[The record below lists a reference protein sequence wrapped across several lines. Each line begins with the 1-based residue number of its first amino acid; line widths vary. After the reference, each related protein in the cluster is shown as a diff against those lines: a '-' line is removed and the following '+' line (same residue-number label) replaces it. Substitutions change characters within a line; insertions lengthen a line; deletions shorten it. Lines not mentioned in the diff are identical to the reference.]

1 MNQEKRLTPD
11 EAKGIVMR
19 FLLNRYP
26 GAKVTF
32 SQAALTTES
41 AVPLYHLEGKL
52 KIPSGSLISQL
63 LWRSEQY
70 TFKIKVSALEGKV
83 LSWELE

>member
-1 MNQEKRLTPD
+1 VNQEKKLTQD
-11 EAKGIVMR
+11 EAKGIGMR

-26 GAKVTF
+26 SAKIAF
-32 SQAALTTES
+32 SQAALTTEN

-52 KIPSGSLISQL
+52 KIPSGTLISQL

-70 TFKIKVSALEGKV
+70 IFKIKVSALEGKV

>member
-1 MNQEKRLTPD
+1 MNQEKKLTQD
-11 EAKGIVMR
+11 EAQGIGRR

-26 GAKVTF
+26 SAKITF
-32 SQAALTTES
+32 SKVALTTER
-41 AVPLYHLEGKL
+41 AVPLYHLEGNI

-70 TFKIKVSALEGKV
+70 IFKIQVSALEGKV
-83 LSWELE
+83 LSWELV

>member
-1 MNQEKRLTPD
+1 VNQEKKLTPD
-11 EAKGIVMR
+11 DAKGIGMR
-19 FLLNRYP
+19 LLLNRYP
-26 GAKVTF
+26 NAKIAF
-32 SQAALTTES
+32 SQAVLTTES
-41 AVPLYHLEGKL
+41 AVPLYHLEGKI
-52 KIPSGSLISQL
+52 KIPLRSLISQL

>member
-1 MNQEKRLTPD
+1 
-11 EAKGIVMR
+11 MR

-26 GAKVTF
+26 SAKIAF
-32 SQAALTTES
+32 SQATLTTES
-41 AVPLYHLEGKL
+41 AVPLYHLEGKI
-52 KIPSGSLISQL
+52 KIPSRTLISLL

-83 LSWELE
+83 LSWELV